1 MNITWNPLGG
11 RHSHVIGLRI
21 PPQRPRLANQKVR
34 RSCDRAENEVIEAE
48 LSSINDHFGRTPFVK

>member
-21 PPQRPRLANQKVR
+21 PPQRSRLANQKVR
-34 RSCDRAENEVIEAE
+34 RSCDRAGNEVIEVNRRRSTTILAVHP
-48 LSSINDHFGRTPFVK
+48 L